1 MQTAIRSSDTQAL
14 AIELERR
21 LARVWAQV
29 LRSSFREL
37 SRTATSVLGLLR
49 DTGPRRVTDLAATEA
64 VAQPTMT
71 ALVGRLDR
79 LGLVER
85 RRDPRDARAVLV
97 ALSDAGR
104 EALARQGAARAAAI
118 GARLEALDAA
128 DRDALLAALPAL
140 DRLAATNPDPTTR

>member
-118 GARLEALDAA
+118 AARLEALDAA